1 MEYFKVIQF
10 VVSDWI
16 AAEGIYINLW
26 RKKKKKRAGI
36 RLGLSAATNTS
47 TGWEV
52 KVLNGFPVRR
62 FMQMHFSDHAGK

>member
-26 RKKKKKRAGI
+26 RKKKKKKE
-36 RLGLSAATNTS
+36 L
-47 TGWEV
+47 V
-52 KVLNGFPVRR
+52 
-62 FMQMHFSDHAGK
+62 SD